1 MQNSTWP
8 LGAVDDPTRP
18 KRRRPLHF
26 LPLADRQAISR
37 ARFGAPSLF
46 VPPTDDSHTSRFL
59 TRIET
64 TVLEAVRPAVP
75 QRHSFASKRGGPS
88 GCGTPCRSGR
98 KTGKPY
104 APHVSAT
111 PFRTPSFSFR
121 LGLRFGR
128 AVERRTGVCA
138 LPFTCVVPLS
148 PYTAFHGSD
157 AVRFVRGGRLHC
169 RRMFIVASILHSF
182 IPQLRQIVPIPAP
195 VLLPINAWL
204 AGS

>member
-1 MQNSTWP
+1 VQNSIRP
-8 LGAVDDPTRP
+8 LGAADDPTRP

-26 LPLADRQAISR
+26 LPLADRQTISR
-37 ARFGAPSLF
+37 AQFGAPSYSSLRRTTATRADF
-46 VPPTDDSHTSRFL
+46 SRGSK
-59 TRIET
+59 RQSSRRSDRRCHNA
-64 TVLEAVRPAVP
+64 TVSRQNAAVRPAVV
-75 QRHSFASKRGGPS
+75 RHAGAGESRE
-88 GCGTPCRSGR
+88 
-98 KTGKPY
+98 PY
-104 APHVSAT
+104 APLSAT

-138 LPFTCVVPLS
+138 LPFACVVPLS

-157 AVRFVRGGRLHC
+157 AVRFVRGGQLRC
-169 RRMFIVASILHSF
+169 RRMFIVASILHVL
-182 IPQLRQIVPIPAP
+182 IPQLMQIVPIPAS

>member
-1 MQNSTWP
+1 VQNSTWP

-26 LPLADRQAISR
+26 LPLADRQTIPR

-64 TVLEAVRPAVP
+64 TVFEAVRPAVP

-88 GCGTPCRSGR
+88 GCGLRHAGA
-98 KTGKPY
+98 GKSREPY
-104 APHVSAT
+104 APLSAT
-111 PFRTPSFSFR
+111 PFHTPSFSFR

-128 AVERRTGVCA
+128 AVERRTGVRA
-138 LPFTCVVPLS
+138 LPFACVVPLS

-157 AVRFVRGGRLHC
+157 AVRFVRGGRLRC
-169 RRMFIVASILHSF
+169 RRMFIVASMSQLF
-182 IPQLRQIVPIPAP
+182 IPQLM
-195 VLLPINAWL
+195 
-204 AGS
+204 